1 MMILNNVNKK
11 YNPRTDIE
19 VHALKDIDLK
29 ISDGEFVAIMG
40 VSGSGKSTLLHILGC
55 MDRATDGEYILNDY
69 NVKNYGKNAL
79 AQIRNEEIGFV
90 LQSFGLMND
99 KTVYENISY
108 PLIFN
113 PAVKHKQMKSL
124 ITKAAEDVGIA
135 ELLHKKASELSG
147 GQKQRT
153 AIARAIV
160 NRPKIILADEPT
172 AALDKKTAFEI
183 TDLFRALN
191 NKGRTVVIVTH
202 DRAVAEQCD
211 RLIEL
216 ADGKM
221 ISDTPIR

>member
-1 MMILNNVNKK
+1 MMILNTVNKK

-19 VHALKDIDLK
+19 VHALKDIDLE

-79 AQIRNEEIGFV
+79 AEIRNEEIGFV

-113 PAVKHKQMKSL
+113 PAVKHKMMKGL
-124 ITKAAEDVGIA
+124 ITKAAEDVGIP

-191 NKGRTVVIVTH
+191 NTGRTVVIVTH

-216 ADGKM
+216 ADGKI

>member
-79 AQIRNEEIGFV
+79 AEIRNEEIGFV

-113 PAVKHKQMKSL
+113 PAVKHKQMKGL
-124 ITKAAEDVGIA
+124 IAKAAEDVGIP

-202 DRAVAEQCD
+202 DRAVAEQCN

-216 ADGKM
+216 SDGKI
-221 ISDTPIR
+221 ISDAPIR